1 MRHFEIYLNNHK
13 VVVSAEVM
21 TLFSE
26 GQTIFSNQVS
36 EDVLHIAPREAM
48 IIDVTKEYVF
58 ENSLDKTI
66 NFIEE
71 FYNSL
76 DSRITNDVLIEDKET
91 LRKEA
96 YKINGFVNNLIEIK
110 EQLKSK

>member
-13 VVVSAEVM
+13 VFVSAEEI
-21 TLFSE
+21 TLISE
-26 GQTIFSNQVS
+26 GQTLFSNKGS
-36 EDVLHIAPREAM
+36 EDIVHLVPREAM

-58 ENSLDKTI
+58 ENALDKTI

-71 FYNSL
+71 FYDSL
-76 DSRITNDVLIEDKET
+76 DDRITNDIPIENKED
-91 LRKEA
+91 LRKEER
-96 YKINGFVNNLIEIK
+96 KINELAKNLIEMK